1 VYCQQPEQLLTRC
14 TLDAL
19 VWASRRCDDGC
30 MKEGAQYVPGT
41 LHKVPIDVQKM
52 NRELPFGPQRIA
64 VLAHD
69 GKDLA
74 G

>member
-1 VYCQQPEQLLTRC
+1 MLEQQLGRMSVCVGPVGAAE
-14 TLDAL
+14 
-19 VWASRRCDDGC
+19 VEGMWDGYANQV
-30 MKEGAQYVPGT
+30 GQS
-41 LHKVPIDVQKM
+41 IDVQKM
-52 NRELPFGPQRIA
+52 NCELPFGPQHIA

>member
-1 VYCQQPEQLLTRC
+1 MSVCVGPVGAAE
-14 TLDAL
+14 
-19 VWASRRCDDGC
+19 VEGMWDGYANQV
-30 MKEGAQYVPGT
+30 GQS
-41 LHKVPIDVQKM
+41 IDVQKM
-52 NRELPFGPQRIA
+52 NCELPFGPQHIA

>member
-1 VYCQQPEQLLTRC
+1 LNRLRLNLTQRLDPPAGFCPVFVLDFLVNGLLVD
-14 TLDAL
+14 LL
-19 VWASRRCDDGC
+19 
-30 MKEGAQYVPGT
+30 QGT
-41 LHKVPIDVQKM
+41 IDVQKM